1 MLFFHQCGGGAL
13 VIDYGSTTGTGDTI
27 RGFSRHKQVPVLS
40 LPGSVD
46 ITADVDFRALSYAV
60 KQIDGNASTFGPVT
74 QGQFLMSLGAG
85 NRVEALIDDDETT
98 EDQAENL
105 FTAFE
110 RLVSAEHM
118 GTHWLNIM
126 VLQ

>member
-1 MLFFHQCGGGAL
+1 
-13 VIDYGSTTGTGDTI
+13 
-27 RGFSRHKQVPVLS
+27 LS

-118 GTHWLNIM
+118 GERFK
-126 VLQ
+126 VLAVSQADESTSERICPPGFESAYYS